1 MNQIPEKQKS
11 TRRTFWAVSAFYLL
25 IAFEFFYMATPFA
38 LYFYSVYG
46 PGLNILN
53 RFSSL
58 GWLESFFL
66 PHLAIDTSSFLLN
79 IRVEIGIA
87 LSVIG
92 FAGFCVG
99 AVQTYYHKLARK
111 GVVTKGLYR
120 IIRHPQYASLI
131 LCSFGILLLW
141 PRYLVLVFSIA
152 MLFVYYFLAK
162 LEERECKEKYG
173 SDYTGY
179 LNRTYMFFPIRLPIK
194 KGLSIL
200 PDRGFKRYAAIIAL
214 YASIV
219 FAAIGCAYGLQLWSV
234 NNLYAFYEE
243 NAAYISI
250 TEIEKD
256 TMAKVIN
263 IVRADSKVKEVINSV
278 PLLKDEKLLNYILP
292 VEYFALE
299 IPMTPV
305 KNIQGYHF
313 LAQKY
318 NMNLRKII
326 FTKVDSRG
334 KSSKEMLIGS
344 LCKTPVV
351 EVWYDMQQNI
361 VTCVM
366 PISEYIDFV
375 KIPVPLF

>member
-1 MNQIPEKQKS
+1 MPRIALKQSS
-11 TRRTFWAVSAFYLL
+11 TKRTFWAVSAFYFL

-46 PGLNILN
+46 PGLSILN

-66 PHLAIDTSSFLLN
+66 PHLSIDTSSFLLN

-141 PRYLVLVFSIA
+141 PRYLVLVLSIA
-152 MLFVYYFLAK
+152 MLFAYYFLAR
-162 LEERECKEKYG
+162 LEEKECIEKYG
-173 SDYTGY
+173 SKYIEY
-179 LNRTYMFFPIRLPIK
+179 LGRTYMFFPIKLPSKIRI
-194 KGLSIL
+194 SIL
-200 PDRGFKRYAAIIAL
+200 PDRGLKRYAAIIVVFL
-214 YASIV
+214 FMTFVSI
-219 FAAIGCAYGLQLWSV
+219 ACAYGLQLWSV
-234 NNLYAFYEE
+234 NNLYALYEE

-250 TEIEKD
+250 TKMEKNLMTKIIRTVLAD
-256 TMAKVIN
+256 VE
-263 IVRADSKVKEVINSV
+263 VREGLNSA
-278 PLLKDEKLLNYILP
+278 PQLKDEKFLNYILP
-292 VEYFALE
+292 IEYYALE

-305 KNIQGYHF
+305 KDTGNYHF
-313 LAQKY
+313 LAQSY
-318 NMNLRKII
+318 GLNMRKII
-326 FTKVDSRG
+326 FTKVNSQGKDSKG
-334 KSSKEMLIGS
+334 MLVGS
-344 LCKTPVV
+344 ICKTPIL
-351 EVWYDMQQNI
+351 EVWFDLQQNK
-361 VTCVM
+361 VTRVM
-366 PISEYIDFV
+366 SISKYSDFA